1 MYTSLE
7 SGRISGFKKWSDS
20 HKAGNNHEDPNH
32 SYAAMVATP
41 GLTDAGGET
50 TSSEPRFSPGLV
62 PGVGISI

>member
-1 MYTSLE
+1 MYTSLG
-7 SGRISGFKKWSDS
+7 SSRVSGFKKWSDA
-20 HKAGNNHEDPNH
+20 HKAGNNDEDPNH

-41 GLTDAGGET
+41 GLTDASGRT